1 MNQANTIATKLS
13 QGIDPKGELKRPQ
26 LCCNPAARQNGLL
39 ASQLFVVSGF
49 AAEMLTQ
56 IRSSNISVC
65 AHYSVAP
72 AHHGD
77 RLSGRFAYPAV
88 MSRADPFSCVEDVAR
103 VGANG

>member
-49 AAEMLTQ
+49 AAEMLTYSNPQ
-56 IRSSNISVC
+56 QQYLSLCPLFCRACASRGQAKREIRISC
-65 AHYSVAP
+65 
-72 AHHGD
+72 
-77 RLSGRFAYPAV
+77 
-88 MSRADPFSCVEDVAR
+88 
-103 VGANG
+103 